1 MKLKK
6 ILALMCCAVL
16 LVCISV
22 GATVAYL
29 TSTTKV
35 VENTFTV
42 GQVKIT
48 LDEAAVDING
58 NKIDLNEDEKIDEND
73 RRITNSYKLMPG
85 HDYTKDPTVHVD
97 STSEEAYLRVKV
109 SVSNTAKADALFQKH
124 GYAEQGITAI
134 LTGLDLTKWDVV
146 SNTVAGD
153 VRTYVMQ
160 YKSTV
165 NGSTG
170 DVVLFTG
177 VSVPENFT
185 NDDIIE
191 LNNTKISIVAEAIQT
206 DGFANVEAAWAAFD
220 AE

>member
-6 ILALMCCAVL
+6 ILTLMCCAVL

-29 TSTTKV
+29 TSTTET

-48 LDEAAVDING
+48 LDEAKVGADGKALTGDDAERVY
-58 NKIDLNEDEKIDEND
+58 E
-73 RRITNSYKLMPG
+73 NSYKLMPG
-85 HDYTKDPTVHVD
+85 GSYDKDPTIHVD
-97 STSEEAYLRVKV
+97 PISEEAYLRVKV
-109 SVSNTAKADALFQKH
+109 TVTNTAKVDALFQKH

-134 LTGLDLTKWDVV
+134 LTGLDMNKWDVV

-160 YKSTV
+160 HKAKI

-170 DVVLFTG
+170 DIVIFTD
-177 VSVPENFT
+177 VDVPSDFT
-185 NDDIIE
+185 NEDIYE
-191 LNNTKISIVAEAIQT
+191 LNNTKISIVAEAIQA
-206 DGFANVEAAWAAFD
+206 DGFTSVEAAWAAFD

>member
-6 ILALMCCAVL
+6 ILTLMCCAVL

-22 GATVAYL
+22 GATLAYL
-29 TSTTKV
+29 TSTTEV
-35 VENTFTV
+35 VNNTFTV

-48 LDEAAVDING
+48 LDEAKVGADG
-58 NKIDLNEDEKIDEND
+58 KELTGEDAD
-73 RRITNSYKLMPG
+73 RVLANSYKLMPG
-85 HDYTKDPTVHVD
+85 GEYDKDPTVHVD
-97 STSEEAYLRVKV
+97 PISEEAYLRVKV
-109 SVSNTAKADALFQKH
+109 SVTNTAKVDALFQEH

-146 SNTVAGD
+146 ANEVEDDT
-153 VRTYVMQ
+153 RTYTMQ
-160 YKSTV
+160 LKDKI
-165 NGSTG
+165 NGQTG
-170 DVVLFTG
+170 DVVIFTG
-177 VSVPENFT
+177 VAVPEDFD

-206 DGFANVEAAWAAFD
+206 DGFADAAAAWTAFD